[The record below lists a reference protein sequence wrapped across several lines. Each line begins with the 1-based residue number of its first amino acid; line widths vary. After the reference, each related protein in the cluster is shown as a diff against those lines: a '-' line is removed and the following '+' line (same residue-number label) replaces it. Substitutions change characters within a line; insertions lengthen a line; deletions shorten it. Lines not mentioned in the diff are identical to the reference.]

1 LEANQL
7 LVILDLPYP
16 PSVNAYW
23 LQSGRRKYI
32 SKRGVAFKQAVAE
45 YVIMNNT
52 PKLGAIRLQMDIIL
66 RPRSKKL
73 MDIDNCA
80 KAILDSLQ
88 DAGVFDDDSQVWKL
102 TIERGIQKSGGGC
115 VVMIM
120 EYPDNPT
127 DKDLYGNQEE
137 KTT

>member
-1 LEANQL
+1 
-7 LVILDLPYP
+7 
-16 PSVNAYW
+16 
-23 LQSGRRKYI
+23 
-32 SKRGVAFKQAVAE
+32 
-45 YVIMNNT
+45 MNKT